1 MDKQVIE
8 MKVGETVSR
17 LTAQYLSEGLVLT
30 RVEHGG
36 LNNAYQVLIFF
47 SSNKDVA
54 KVIFVEEDFVKML
67 SISDAKQ
74 FIIYTAIMSKED
86 TRTGFI
92 DELFE
97 KAEKDVCDEF
107 FMINST
113 GRCPQVVESRKE
125 LEEISELR
133 MKRIAQKGTS
143 QHSFSVKK
151 LKTVSGYKRQ
161 GATVTR
167 LSGGRLKYRIA
178 GEKQGS
184 KIVAY

>member
-74 FIIYTAIMSKED
+74 FIIYTAIM
-86 TRTGFI
+86 
-92 DELFE
+92 
-97 KAEKDVCDEF
+97 
-107 FMINST
+107 
-113 GRCPQVVESRKE
+113 
-125 LEEISELR
+125 
-133 MKRIAQKGTS
+133 
-143 QHSFSVKK
+143 
-151 LKTVSGYKRQ
+151 
-161 GATVTR
+161 
-167 LSGGRLKYRIA
+167 
-178 GEKQGS
+178 
-184 KIVAY
+184 